1 MNALH
6 LQTTGG
12 PVVVLFG
19 ATLTELRMIA
29 VDLLRYK
36 RYLTARIFDP
46 DARLLEH
53 IET

>member
-6 LQTTGG
+6 LQTAGG
-12 PVVVLFG
+12 PVLVVFG
-19 ATLTELRMIA
+19 ATLGELRMIA

-46 DARLLEH
+46 DARLMEH